1 VTDLSLYSS
10 VWSATR
16 TVGSVVAV
24 VGIAVEFVAAV
35 DKVVVRVGAVVGSV
49 VRISVDH
56 NWTVVPVMKF
66 LEALL
71 TVD

>member
-1 VTDLSLYSS
+1 MTDLSLYSF

-16 TVGSVVAV
+16 TVGSV

-35 DKVVVRVGAVVGSV
+35 DKVAVRVGAVVGSV

>member
-1 VTDLSLYSS
+1 MTDLSLYSF

-16 TVGSVVAV
+16 TVGSV

-35 DKVVVRVGAVVGSV
+35 DKVVAARVGAVVGSV

>member
-1 VTDLSLYSS
+1 MTDLSLYSS
-10 VWSATR
+10 VWSETR
-16 TVGSVVAV
+16 TVGSV

>member
-1 VTDLSLYSS
+1 VDVTDLSLYSS
-10 VWSATR
+10 VWSETR
-16 TVGSVVAV
+16 TVGSV